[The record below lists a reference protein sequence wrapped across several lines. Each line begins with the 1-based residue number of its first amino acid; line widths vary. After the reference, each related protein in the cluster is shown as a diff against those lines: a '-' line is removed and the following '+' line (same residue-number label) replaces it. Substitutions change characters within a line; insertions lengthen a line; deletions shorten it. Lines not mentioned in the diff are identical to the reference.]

1 MWKRV
6 SYFIVMALVSSV
18 LLSGCSQSDDK
29 SATSDW
35 KPSQEVIVINGHTLP
50 PEPNPAIN
58 NSTLFGVDSN
68 DNEVRDDVEIWIYKK
83 YKDKHPIHIDIAMQ
97 AGRAWQK
104 VLEDPTRAK
113 EIHSFVSASSS
124 CEAYYEVCIKSDNKQ
139 YISEWINTKY
149 FRKKIYFNTPA
160 RLEAYNVYD
169 TLLSG
174 GVYTIPRCSE
184 KQQLCD
190 FNTSKYE
197 SDND

>member
-1 MWKRV
+1 MRALMIK
-6 SYFIVMALVSSV
+6 SILLFTLSILFI
-18 LLSGCSQSDDK
+18 GCSTSDDK
-29 SATSDW
+29 LVASNW
-35 KPSQEVIVINGHTLP
+35 KSSQEVIVINGYTLP

-58 NSTLFGVDSN
+58 NSTLLGVDSN
-68 DNEVRDDVEIWIYKK
+68 DNGVRDDVEIWIYKK

-104 VLEDPTRAK
+104 VLEDPSKAK
-113 EIHSFVSASSS
+113 EIHDFVSAASS
-124 CEAYYEVCIKSDNKQ
+124 CEAYYEVCIKSDNKL

-149 FRKKIYFNTPA
+149 FRKNIYFNTPA
-160 RLEAYNVYD
+160 RLEAYNAYD

-174 GVYTIPRCSE
+174 GVYTIPRCSV

-197 SDND
+197 SNND